1 VKQNIYIFLGFFYW
15 PRDLWSWIA
24 KFGWNWWTWWHGCW
38 ILGVSVGARVADAEP
53 KSDEKDGEHASS
65 AKLYEQF

>member
-1 VKQNIYIFLGFFYW
+1 M
-15 PRDLWSWIA
+15 
-24 KFGWNWWTWWHGCW
+24 WWHGCW

-53 KSDEKDGEHASS
+53 KSDERDGEHASS